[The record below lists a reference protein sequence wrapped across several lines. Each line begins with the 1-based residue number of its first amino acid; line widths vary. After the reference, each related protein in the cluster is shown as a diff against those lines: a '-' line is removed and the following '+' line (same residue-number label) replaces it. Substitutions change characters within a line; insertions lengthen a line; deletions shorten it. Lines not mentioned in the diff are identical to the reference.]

1 MPVSI
6 IPTKI
11 IIPKRAL
18 GVIPRA
24 RLLDYLHEN
33 LGRKLMLV
41 TAPAGYGKTTLLVDF
56 ANDVDLPVCWY
67 TLDEGDRDPTTFI
80 TYLIAAF
87 RQKFPQF
94 GERSL
99 PLAEYGAPSAHAAA
113 AALVADMVDAIPDYF
128 VLVLDDWHLVSE
140 EAPIIELIDQML
152 RYLPEH
158 AHIIV
163 AGRTLLRGPL
173 VRLAAQGAV
182 AGLGAS
188 DLRFNADEVREVLAT
203 RYKLQITPEQAAQLA
218 EESEGWITAIV
229 LTSQDVWQNFLA
241 GLVRARD
248 SAGTVFEYLAGEV
261 FERLPRELRDF
272 LCDSA
277 ILRQFTVELGDEIGQ
292 RHDSAE
298 WIDQVETRS
307 LFLTRID
314 VDGVT
319 WFRYHH
325 LFRDFLIARF
335 KRDDLDRYVQ
345 LQLRAGQWFEARQ
358 QPEEAVEH
366 FWQANSFEEAARV
379 MNASA

>member
-11 IIPKRAL
+11 IIPKRAS
-18 GVIPRA
+18 GVVQRT
-24 RLLDYLHEN
+24 RLLDYLQEN

-56 ANDVDLPVCWY
+56 ANDVELPVCWY
-67 TLDEGDRDPTTFI
+67 TLDEGDRDPTTFLA
-80 TYLIAAF
+80 YLIAAF

-94 GERSL
+94 GERSQ
-99 PLAEYGAPSAHAAA
+99 PLAEHGVPSAHAAA
-113 AALVADMVDAIPDYF
+113 AALVADMVAAIPAYF

-140 EAPIIELIDQML
+140 EASIIELIDQML

-158 AHIIV
+158 AHVVV

-182 AGLGAS
+182 AGLGAG
-188 DLRFNADEVREVLAT
+188 DLRFDAGEVREVLAAKY
-203 RYKLQITPEQAAQLA
+203 RLQITPEQAAQLA
-218 EESEGWITAIV
+218 DESEGWITAIV
-229 LTSQDVWQNFLA
+229 LTSQNVWQNFLA
-241 GLVRARD
+241 GLMHARD

-261 FERLPRELRDF
+261 FDRLPRELRAF

-277 ILRQFTVELGDEIGQ
+277 IFRQFTVELCDEIRQG
-292 RHDSAE
+292 HDAQD
-298 WIDQVETRS
+298 WIEQVEIRN

-314 VDGVT
+314 VEGVT

-325 LFRDFLIARF
+325 LFHDFLMARF
-335 KRDDLDRYVQ
+335 KRDDFARYVP
-345 LQLRAGQWFEARQ
+345 LQQRAGQWFEARQ

-366 FWQANSFEEAARV
+366 FWQA
-379 MNASA
+379 